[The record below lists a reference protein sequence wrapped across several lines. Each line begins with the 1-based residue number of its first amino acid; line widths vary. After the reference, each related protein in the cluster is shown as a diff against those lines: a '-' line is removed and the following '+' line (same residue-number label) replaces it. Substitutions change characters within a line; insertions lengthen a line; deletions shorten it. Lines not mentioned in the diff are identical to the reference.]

1 MKKISKDKVM
11 MLDGY
16 HLNKPLSKALSST
29 LTYMVPSKLCKI
41 YLRDNGLTDEELAI
55 ILDGFMNT

>member
-1 MKKISKDKVM
+1 M